1 MKQIRLAS
9 WLSILLSSAATVTH
23 AQSLSQ
29 QLKQAEPAALAAEAK
44 EHGDAARGAV
54 LFAEQRL
61 GCANCHGTGRTD
73 LLGPDLGRLGSDVSD
88 ESLVEALLTP
98 STVIRKGY
106 ETVTVATEDGQVLAG
121 RIVEKTA
128 TQLLLRDT
136 SPQRKIHRLNV
147 DEIEARS
154 TNTVSSMPDDLV
166 NQLQDRKQFL
176 DLTRYVLDV
185 VAAGPTTEAGPL
197 HAQGGK
203 TIRERL
209 RGLVLLN
216 EYNCAACHQYPSPDT
231 SLPQATPPT
240 LKWMSGRID
249 PQHIAR
255 FIADPQTTK
264 PGTRMP
270 NVMASLSAEER
281 DSVANA
287 LAQYIAS
294 LSDREFSKTP
304 LSEDAAARGREL
316 FHTIGC
322 VACHS
327 PRDDSGREIL
337 AEDSHPLGIV
347 ATKYGLE
354 SLVAFLENPHAA
366 RPSGRM
372 PNMQLTHW
380 EAVDIADYL
389 LSGQPTTDVVSRAF
403 ERDGELSARGRRHFL
418 ELGCVKCH
426 AVDGLKSDVELIPL
440 TEAGLDRGCLSD
452 DAGAW
457 PRFEFS
463 QRDRDAITT
472 ALSEDVFDL
481 SDEDRIAMTMT
492 ALRCVNCHRRG
503 ELGGISDDRDLHFHT
518 TNPNLGPQGR
528 IPPTLTGVGAKLKPS
543 WMRQVLVSGR
553 NIRPYVMTRM
563 PLYGVDNVAHL
574 VDLFQ
579 RTDRQPALEQV
590 EFSDQKEM
598 RTAGH
603 ELAGTQG
610 LNCIVCHTFQLKQA
624 ATMPAVD
631 LTDMAER
638 LHKDWFHRYMRN
650 PQRLSL
656 NTVMPTF
663 WPGGRAIRQNV
674 LDGDPDMQI
683 EALWQYLLDGRQA
696 RAPQGL
702 IREPMELLATEEA
715 VMLRRR
721 YDGIGK
727 RGIGVGYPS
736 EVNLAFDAEQ
746 LRLAMIWRGQFADP
760 GAVWRGQGSGMVR
773 PIGRNVVRFTTGPDV
788 DDAEAPWTVDEG
800 RPPHHQFKG
809 YSLDE
814 KRRPRFEYRIGA
826 VTIED
831 YAVDMIDP
839 QSGGS
844 YLRRTLTL
852 RSSEPGSRLMFRAAD
867 GQEITALEDGA
878 FLVDE
883 KLRVRIAEPHS
894 GAVVEGAAGKQLR
907 VLLDPIDEV
916 TVLIVDYVW

>member
-1 MKQIRLAS
+1 MKQSRLALPVS
-9 WLSILLSSAATVTH
+9 VFLMGASAA
-23 AQSLSQ
+23 AQAPPLTQ
-29 QLKQAEPAALAAEAK
+29 QLKQESPAALAAEAK
-44 EHGDAARGAV
+44 ERGDAARGAV

-61 GCANCHGTGRTD
+61 GCANCHGAGRTD
-73 LLGPDLGRLGSDVSD
+73 LLGPDLSRLGSDVTD
-88 ESLVEALLTP
+88 ESLVEALLSP
-98 STVIRKGY
+98 SKVIRKGY
-106 ETVTVATEDGQVLAG
+106 ETVTVVTVDGQALTG
-121 RIVEKTA
+121 RVVDETA
-128 TQLLLRDT
+128 TRLLLRDT
-136 SPQRKIHRLNV
+136 SPQRRMHRLSA

-154 TNTVSSMPDDLV
+154 TNTVSSMPDDLIK
-166 NQLQDRKQFL
+166 QLQDRKQFL
-176 DLTRYVLDV
+176 DLTRYVMEV
-185 VAAGPTTEAGPL
+185 VAAGPAAETGPL
-197 HAQGGK
+197 HAQGGGM
-203 TIRERL
+203 ISERL

-216 EYNCAACHQYPSPDT
+216 EFNCAACHDYSSPDT
-231 SLPQATPPT
+231 SLPPATAPN
-240 LKWMSGRID
+240 LEWLSGRVD
-249 PQHIAR
+249 PQHVAK
-255 FIADPQTTK
+255 FIADPHATK
-264 PGTRMP
+264 PGTPMP
-270 NVMASLSAEER
+270 NVITTLSGDER
-281 DSVANA
+281 DSVARA
-287 LAQYIAS
+287 LAQYIVS
-294 LSDREFSKTP
+294 LSDRGFSTSA
-304 LSEDAAARGREL
+304 LSEDAAARGQEL

-327 PRDDSGREIL
+327 PRDESGREVL
-337 AEDSHPLGIV
+337 PEDSQSLGPV
-347 ATKYGLE
+347 ESKYGLE

-366 RPSGRM
+366 RPAGRM

-380 EAVDIADYL
+380 EAVDVANYL
-389 LSGQPTTDVVSRAF
+389 LSGRPQTDVASRAF
-403 ERDGELSARGRRHFL
+403 ERDADLAARGQRHFH

-426 AVDGLKSDVELIPL
+426 AVDDRKTDAERIPL
-440 TEAGLDRGCLSD
+440 TAENLERGCLSD
-452 DAGAW
+452 RVGTW
-457 PRFEFS
+457 PQFAMTS
-463 QRDRDAITT
+463 SDKQAIQA
-472 ALSEDVFDL
+472 ALREEWSDL
-481 SDEDRIAMTMT
+481 GDEDQIAMTMT

-503 ELGGISDDRDLHFHT
+503 ELGGISEDRDLHFHT

-528 IPPTLTGVGAKLKPS
+528 IPPTLTGVGAKLKPT

-553 NIRPYVMTRM
+553 NIRPYVKTRM
-563 PLYGVDNVAHL
+563 PQYGVDNVAHL

-579 RTDRQPALEQV
+579 RTDRQPELQDV

-603 ELAGTQG
+603 ELAGTRG

-674 LDGDPDMQI
+674 LDGDPVMQI

-746 LRLAMIWRGQFADP
+746 LRLAMIWRGKFADP

-773 PIGRNVVRFTTGPDV
+773 PIGRNVVRFMAGPDV
-788 DDAEAPWTVDEG
+788 DDAESPWTVDDS

-809 YSLDE
+809 YSLDD
-814 KRRPRFEYRIGA
+814 KRRPKFEYQIGS
-826 VTIED
+826 VMIED
-831 YAVDMIDP
+831 YTVDIIDP
-839 QSGGS
+839 HSDQPS
-844 YLRRTLTL
+844 LRRTLTL
-852 RSSEPGSRLMFRAAD
+852 RSGERGSNLMFRAAD
-867 GQEITALEDGA
+867 GQEISALGDGE
-878 FLVDE
+878 FLVDK
-883 KLRVRIAEPHS
+883 KLRVRIAEPHG
-894 GAVVEGAAGKQLR
+894 GAVVDGASGRQLR
-907 VLLDPIDEV
+907 VPLDLFDEA
-916 TVLIVDYVW
+916 TVLVVDYVW